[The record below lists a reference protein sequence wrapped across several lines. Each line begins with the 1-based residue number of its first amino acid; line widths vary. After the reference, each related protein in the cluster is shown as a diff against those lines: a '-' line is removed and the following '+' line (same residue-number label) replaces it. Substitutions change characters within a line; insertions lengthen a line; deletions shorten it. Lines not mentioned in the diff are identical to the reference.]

1 MLDELKEI
9 RKAKA
14 EELKEERRLQFE
26 LEKHKIAKQSECS
39 SDFKSWSQRKSNFP
53 TPQVFD

>member
-1 MLDELKEI
+1 MSDELKEI
-9 RKAKA
+9 RKAEA
-14 EELKEERRLQFE
+14 EERRLQYE